1 MIAALALALLLGQ
14 AGPPSPEKPTTE
26 NRAPVPVVPAPMKD
40 PTYAGVDRTFA
51 LAAMQGNDAELDMAR
66 LALQRGSANE
76 VKMYAGKMISEHG
89 ALMAEMM
96 PALRRTLGAQAP
108 PQRLAA
114 PDALAY
120 RHLQSVG
127 PVDFDQAYAMQQ
139 IGDHLATMTA
149 FQTEA
154 DNGTDPQLKALARK
168 WLPSIQSH
176 LELAIDLTNH
186 IGGSSPFKQH

>member
-1 MIAALALALLLGQ
+1 MIAALALVLLLAQG
-14 AGPPSPEKPTTE
+14 APAPEKPTTE

-40 PTYAGVDRTFA
+40 PTFADVDRTFA
-51 LAAMQGNDAELDMAR
+51 LAAMQGNNAEMDMAR
-66 LALQRGSANE
+66 LALQRTGADE
-76 VKMYAGKMISEHG
+76 IKGYAAKMIAEHG
-89 ALMAEMM
+89 ALMADMM
-96 PALRRTLGAQAP
+96 PALRRTLRAPAP
-108 PQRLAA
+108 PQRLAP

-120 RHLQSVG
+120 RHLQGVG
-127 PVDFDQAYAMQQ
+127 AVDFDQAYAMQQ